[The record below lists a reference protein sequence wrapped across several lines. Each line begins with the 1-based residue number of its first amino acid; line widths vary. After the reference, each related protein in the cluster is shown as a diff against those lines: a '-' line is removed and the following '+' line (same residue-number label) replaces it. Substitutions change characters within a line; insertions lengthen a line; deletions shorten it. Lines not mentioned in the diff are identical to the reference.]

1 MIKVGLTYD
10 LRSEYLRMGYSD
22 EEVAEFDFDET
33 VEAIEDTLGSLGYQ
47 TCRIGTV
54 KQLAAALVA
63 GEKWDIVF
71 NICEGMYGIG
81 REAQVPALLD
91 AWKIPYVF
99 SDPLVL
105 SLTLHKAMTKRVV
118 RDAGIPTADFR
129 VVKSVQETAKVDLR
143 FPLFAKPLAEGTG
156 KGIDGNSV
164 ISNPEEL
171 QRVVND
177 LLVRFN
183 QPVLI
188 ERFLSGREFT
198 VGITGTGHNASVTG
212 TMEIMLNDRAEKDV
226 YSYLN
231 KEECDSYVEYTVPER
246 EIAERCEKVAL
257 DAWQQLGCQD
267 GGRVD
272 IRCDENG
279 DPNFIEV
286 NPLAGLHPVHS
297 DLPILSRLN
306 GISYPELIERIMN
319 SALEKL
325 IKAE

>member
-10 LRSEYLRMGYSD
+10 LRSEYLRMGYSE

-33 VEAIEDTLGSLGYQ
+33 VDAIEETLRNLGYQ
-47 TCRIGTV
+47 TSRIGTV
-54 KQLAAALVA
+54 KQLAAALVE
-63 GEKWDIVF
+63 GERWDIVF

-129 VVKSVQETAKVDLR
+129 VVNSPAETEDFDLQ

-164 ISNPEEL
+164 ISTPEEL
-171 QRVVND
+171 RDVVTD
-177 LLVRFN
+177 LLKRFN
-183 QPVLI
+183 QPVLV
-188 ERFLSGREFT
+188 EKFLSGREFT
-198 VGITGTGHNASVTG
+198 VGITGTGSNASPTG
-212 TMEIMLNDRAEKDV
+212 IMEIILNDKAEKEV

-231 KEECDSYVEYTVPER
+231 KEECDLYVNYAAPER

-257 DAWQQLGCQD
+257 DAWRLLECQD

-272 IRCDENG
+272 IRCDERGN
-279 DPNFIEV
+279 PNFIEV

-306 GISYPELIERIMN
+306 GIPYTELIGRIMT

-325 IKAE
+325 K

>member
-10 LRSEYLRMGYSD
+10 LRSEYLRMGYSE

-33 VEAIEDTLGSLGYQ
+33 VDAIEQTLSNLGYQ
-47 TCRIGTV
+47 TIRIGTV
-54 KQLAAALVA
+54 RQLAAALVA
-63 GEKWDIVF
+63 GDKWDIVF

-91 AWKIPYVF
+91 AWNIPYVF

-129 VVKSVQETAKVDLR
+129 VVNSAEETANVDLD

-171 QRVVND
+171 LTVVND
-177 LLVRFN
+177 LLTRFN
-183 QPVLI
+183 QPVLV

-198 VGITGTGHNASVTG
+198 VGITGTGYNASVTG
-212 TMEIMLNDRAEKDV
+212 TMEILLNERAEKDV

-231 KEECDSYVEYTVPER
+231 KEECDSYVEYNAPER

-257 DAWQQLGCQD
+257 DAWRLLECQD

-272 IRCDENG
+272 IRCDEKG
-279 DPNFIEV
+279 EPNFIEV

-306 GISYPELIERIMN
+306 GISYPELIERIMS

-325 IKAE
+325 K